1 MAQNGRSIFSFEG
14 PSTRDLKMRFPCL
27 SYHILYGSVCP
38 RPNSTWSS
46 KYSCI
51 RGLLVYLWPTK
62 WHSLYGNAFPIIW
75 TLGVLELGILGTE
88 FALSLQVS
96 VIHWMRL
103 VVSRLTSWMYGPFTS
118 IWHLLSSSRKRVTPQ
133 PAYKSIFFLRLFF
146 LVQSKARV
154 FIMLPRN
161 LLVKTNIHDRGK
173 KIIWVGTLRGRL
185 TNLRLVRCQNLGSLS
200 DVADYWLVDRY
211 SYKMQVVYARRLICS
226 LI

>member
-1 MAQNGRSIFSFEG
+1 MAQNGRSIISFEG

-51 RGLLVYLWPTK
+51 RGLLVYQWPTK

-75 TLGVLELGILGTE
+75 TLGVLELGIPGTE

-103 VVSRLTSWMYGPFTS
+103 VVSRLNSWMYGPFTS

-133 PAYKSIFFLRLFF
+133 RCMIRYSWGFFSW
-146 LVQSKARV
+146 SKAKLACLSC
-154 FIMLPRN
+154 FPGTY
-161 LLVKTNIHDRGK
+161 LLKTSIHDRGK

-200 DVADYWLVDRY
+200 DVADYWLVDRD